1 MIARAC
7 RSLAVG
13 AAALLAVACTE
24 RQALKPE
31 IRLTSADFTF
41 RVSAERM
48 PPAAREDDRWRVE
61 VTDRESRQP
70 VQGGEGRIFATSHEG
85 TNSWDGFTPGEEPGV
100 YYGTLSFLTA
110 GEWAMA
116 VQFRADSTKPLQ
128 RVDWV
133 QEVMPERPLGTP

>member
-1 MIARAC
+1 MSMSAC

-13 AAALLAVACTE
+13 AAAFLAVACGE

-31 IRLTSADFTF
+31 IRLSSADFTF

-48 PPAAREDDRWRVE
+48 PPAAREPDRWRVE
-61 VTDRESRQP
+61 VIDRETRQP
-70 VQGGEGRIFATSHEG
+70 VQRGEGRIFATSHEG
-85 TNSWDGFTPGEEPGV
+85 TNSWDGFTSGEEPGV

-116 VQFRADSTKPLQ
+116 VQFRTDSTRPLQ